1 MYHKTNIITVA
12 AAIAVWT
19 FNSPLKAEL
28 QSLSFL
34 SSNSVDVSSSEKNI
48 PFTYTASESIA
59 HIQLYFRQETPTGFG
74 RFYGWTGSGTKIQV
88 PKFTKPGKWIIEQI
102 DYYPESGN
110 SITYARNPS
119 AFYGSWFG
127 NGPKPLPAGVDQL
140 EILVANTLSDEA
152 APTLIDFSVDM
163 EQLRYSYEGSLYAP
177 CTITA
182 DDNLSGFDSADISF
196 GEANADFNSYFKV
209 NGMTNVYEGKM
220 FFWNPEVNKIYNFQS
235 ALVKDQSGN
244 AIYISSS
251 GQIYSDGY
259 YQINSSPTTGTPFD
273 NLAIQLP
280 ETFVGLPRDPAY
292 SSGSSSG
299 GGATSGG
306 GAAEVKK
313 SKKGKG
319 KSSAKKSGSGFKKS
333 AASKSSGGK
342 KSGGK
347 KKKK

>member
-1 MYHKTNIITVA
+1 MYHKTNRMIVA
-12 AAIAVWT
+12 TAIAVWT

-34 SSNSVDVSSSEKNI
+34 SSNSVDISNSEKNI
-48 PFTYTASESIA
+48 PFTYTASESIT

-102 DYYPESGN
+102 DYYPTSGN
-110 SITYARNPS
+110 STTYARNPNS
-119 AFYGSWFG
+119 FQ
-127 NGPKPLPAGVDQL
+127 NPLPTGMEQL
-140 EILVANTLSDEA
+140 EVQVASTVTDNVP
-152 APTLIDFSVDM
+152 PTIVNFIIDM
-163 EQLRYSYEGSLYAP
+163 EQLRFSYSGGLYAP
-177 CTITA
+177 CIITVE
-182 DDNLSGFDSADISF
+182 DNVSGFDSASISF
-196 GEANADFNSYFKV
+196 TEFSQTTWANASIYSLNKV
-209 NGMTNVYEGKM
+209 SGLTNVYKGEIYFM
-220 FFWNPEVNKIYNFQS
+220 NPKEKATYTFQS
-235 ALVKDQSGN
+235 SLIQDQSGN
-244 AIYISSS
+244 AIYVSSS
-251 GQIYSDGY
+251 GQPYSDGY
-259 YQINSSPTTGTPFD
+259 YQINSSPVTGTPFD

-280 ETFVGLPRDPAY
+280 ETFVGLPRDSGY

-299 GGATSGG
+299 GGGTSGG

-319 KSSAKKSGSGFKKS
+319 KSSAKKSGSGSSKKS

>member
-1 MYHKTNIITVA
+1 MKIIIKVQ
-12 AAIAVWT
+12 ILLVLLYLIV
-19 FNSPLKAEL
+19 PVKGEL

-48 PFTYTASESIA
+48 PFTYTASESIT

-102 DYYPESGN
+102 DYYPVSGN

-127 NGPKPLPAGVDQL
+127 DGPKPFPAGVDQL

-163 EQLRYSYEGSLYAP
+163 EQLRFSYDGGLYAP
-177 CTITA
+177 CTIRVE
-182 DDNLSGFDSADISF
+182 DNLSGFDSAYISF
-196 GEANADFNSYFKV
+196 GEVSADFNSYFKV
-209 NGMTNVYEGKM
+209 SGLTNVYEGKIQ
-220 FFWNPEVNKIYNFQS
+220 FRNPEVNKTYNFES
-235 ALVKDQSGN
+235 ARIQDQTGN

-259 YQINSSPTTGTPFD
+259 YQINSSPTTGTPFH

-280 ETFVGLPRDPAY
+280 ESFVGLPTDSDYY
-292 SSGSSSG
+292 SVSSSSDSSKRFKK
-299 GGATSGG
+299 A
-306 GAAEVKK
+306 KK
-313 SKKGKG
+313 SKAKKPS
-319 KSSAKKSGSGFKKS
+319 KKKPVSAKKPTS
-333 AASKSSGGK
+333 K
-342 KSGGK
+342 KSGPK
-347 KKKK
+347 KKPAAKKAKKR

>member
-1 MYHKTNIITVA
+1 MKIIIKVQ
-12 AAIAVWT
+12 ILLVLLYLIV
-19 FNSPLKAEL
+19 PVKGEL

-48 PFTYTASESIA
+48 PFTYTASESIT

-88 PKFTKPGKWIIEQI
+88 PKFTKSGKWIIEQI
-102 DYYPESGN
+102 DYYPVSGN

-127 NGPKPLPAGVDQL
+127 DGPKPLPAGVDQL

-163 EQLRYSYEGSLYAP
+163 EQLRYSYDGGLYAP
-177 CTITA
+177 CTIRVE
-182 DDNLSGFDSADISF
+182 DNLSGFDSAYISF
-196 GEANADFNSYFKV
+196 GEVSADFNSYFKV
-209 NGMTNVYEGKM
+209 SGLTNVYEGKIQ
-220 FFWNPEVNKIYNFQS
+220 FRNPEVNKTYNFES
-235 ALVKDQSGN
+235 ARIQDQTGN

-259 YQINSSPTTGTPFD
+259 YQINSSPTTGTPFH

-280 ETFVGLPRDPAY
+280 ESFVGLPTDSDYY
-292 SSGSSSG
+292 SVSSSSDSSKRFKK
-299 GGATSGG
+299 A
-306 GAAEVKK
+306 KK
-313 SKKGKG
+313 SKAKKPS
-319 KSSAKKSGSGFKKS
+319 KKKPVSAKKPTS
-333 AASKSSGGK
+333 K
-342 KSGGK
+342 KSGPK
-347 KKKK
+347 KKPAAKKAKKR